1 MRLAFTDTLIKLAK
15 KDKRIFLLTGDLGYA
30 VLEGF
35 IEKHPKRFFNMGVAE
50 QNMVGVAAGLAL
62 SGKIPYVF
70 SIATFPVMR
79 ALEQI
84 RNDVCYQN
92 LNVKIIGVGSGLT
105 YSLYGATHQ
114 SIDDVN
120 MMRGLPNMTVISP
133 GDPLEV
139 KAAIEFSLKHQG
151 PVYIRI
157 AAKGEPNIHNKSFNF
172 EVGKGIVINKGE
184 DITLMVSGNMLAN
197 ANLAAQELEKKG
209 ISVRL
214 ISMPFVKPID
224 KQIILKAAKET
235 KAIFTFEEHS
245 IIGGLGSAVAEV
257 LAESNIPK
265 VLFKRI
271 GLPDVYPSEIGNWD
285 YLREKYGFSS
295 DKLAKNIL
303 RIYKN
308 KG

>member
-15 KDKRIFLLTGDLGYA
+15 KDERIFLLTGDLGYA

-35 IEKHPKRFFNMGVAE
+35 IEKYPKRFFNMGVAE

-114 SIDDVN
+114 SVDDIN
-120 MMRGLPNMTVISP
+120 MMRGLPNMTIISP

-139 KAAIEFSLKHQG
+139 KAAVEFSYKHQG
-151 PVYIRI
+151 PTYIRI
-157 AAKGEPNIHNKSFNF
+157 AAKGEPNIHTKNF
-172 EVGKGIVINKGE
+172 KFEIGKGIIINKGK
-184 DITLMVSGNMLAN
+184 DVTLMVTGNMLAN
-197 ANLAAQELEKKG
+197 ANLAVQELEKKG

-214 ISMPFVKPID
+214 ISMPFIKPID
-224 KQIILKAAKET
+224 KKVILEAAKET

-245 IIGGLGSAVAEV
+245 IIGGLGSAVAEI
-257 LAESNIPK
+257 LAESNIS

-285 YLREKYGFSS
+285 YLRDVYGFSPN
-295 DKLAKNIL
+295 KLVESIL
-303 RIYKN
+303 KIYKS
-308 KG
+308 KK